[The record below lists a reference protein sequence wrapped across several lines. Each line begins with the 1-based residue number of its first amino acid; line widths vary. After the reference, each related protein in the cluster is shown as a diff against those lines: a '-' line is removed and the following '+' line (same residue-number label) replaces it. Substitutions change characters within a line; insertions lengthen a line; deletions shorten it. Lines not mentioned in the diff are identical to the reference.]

1 LQRDPAFLL
10 GDAVDFT
17 VRLLTSHKKMN
28 YGRYGRE
35 LLLELKRGD
44 DRLESAGTSLSDL
57 GDAAAGA
64 GGSSGGGGSAPLL
77 APYNDDT
84 VANCLQDLR
93 LHVQAL
99 HDQAA
104 AAAQMSS
111 SASAVKAIGGAPS
124 SVSVSMQVRPNIVLQ
139 SAAIDRNKRCLLA
152 YHVGRIERIKPYYW
166 TSQWDA
172 AAPSPESGPGATGE
186 AAPATSRKRNTC
198 PAEDDFLRDY
208 ASLVHQYTAALGLQP
223 DDLRACGSAV
233 PVAADKVLVRVVAPP
248 PGSYSSGAGSDG
260 DPPSRCRGIVLDSGA
275 SVVLAPGSTHYL
287 LWDDVEEYVRLGYL
301 QVLEGE
307 EHLG

>member
-1 LQRDPAFLL
+1 
-10 GDAVDFT
+10 
-17 VRLLTSHKKMN
+17 MN

-44 DRLESAGTSLSDL
+44 DRLDSSSVNLADVSDTTAVAGDSGSSSAG
-57 GDAAAGA
+57 A
-64 GGSSGGGGSAPLL
+64 APLL
-77 APYNDDT
+77 PPYNDELVT
-84 VANCLQDLR
+84 NCLQDLR

-104 AAAQMSS
+104 AAAYMSS
-111 SASAVKAIGGAPS
+111 SGGTRNKTNAAAASSSTS

-139 SAAIDRNKRCLLA
+139 SSAIDRNKRCLLA

-166 TSQWDA
+166 TSMWETTTA
-172 AAPSPESGPGATGE
+172 AAGSASTPSSFGSGRAGQGT
-186 AAPATSRKRNTC
+186 KNTC
-198 PAEDDFLRDY
+198 PAEEDFLRDY
-208 ASLVHQYTAALGLQP
+208 SSLVQQYTVALGLQP
-223 DDLRACGSAV
+223 DDLRACGSSV
-233 PVAADKVLVRVVAPP
+233 PLPTDKVQVRVVVPP
-248 PGSYSSGAGSDG
+248 PGSFSYSSSAASGEGEGRNTATA
-260 DPPSRCRGIVLDSGA
+260 SRSCQGIVLDSGA
-275 SVVLAPGSTHYL
+275 SVVFSPGSTHFL